1 MYNHKLRN
9 AIAYQRKNMRKT
21 KTVDTASSKSQEKT
35 AAILKGAM
43 QEFLK
48 HGYAATSMDKVA
60 KAAGVSK
67 ATVYSHFGDKEG
79 LFNAV
84 MHDLAQDKFN
94 TAMGLHEPQSLNKN
108 PKIVLSEMATKMLEN
123 AKSDRAFQDFIRI
136 VIGESGR
143 FPELAKS
150 YVNNLAKPAI
160 ETLTKYFKS
169 HPELKLEDPEATV
182 RVMMGTMIYY
192 VMLQEMLHG
201 KDIVPLASDRVID
214 TLTDLITGD
223 RS

>member
-1 MYNHKLRN
+1 MIKS
-9 AIAYQRKNMRKT
+9 KT
-21 KTVDTASSKSQEKT
+21 TTTERTKSEEKT

-67 ATVYSHFGDKEG
+67 ATVYSHFGDKEN

-84 MHDLAQDKFN
+84 IQDLAKDKFQ
-94 TAMGLHEPQSLNKN
+94 TVMGLHEPQSLTQD
-108 PKIVLSEMATKMLEN
+108 PKIVVSGIATRMLEN
-123 AKSDRAFQDFIRI
+123 TKSDREFQDFIRI
-136 VIGESGR
+136 IIGESGR
-143 FPELAKS
+143 FPELAKA

-160 ETLTKYFKS
+160 ESLTQYFKA
-169 HPELKLEDPEATV
+169 HPELKLADPEATV
-182 RVMMGTMIYY
+182 RVTIGTLVYF

-201 KDIVPLASDRVID
+201 KEIVPLEGDRLVK
-214 TLTDLITGD
+214 TLTELIAGD
-223 RS
+223 S